1 MNTIYFKE
9 VQRFKTL
16 WAWLGVGAL
25 NCLFLYAV
33 IQQIIIGK
41 AFGPKPAPDFVLI
54 ILEAFMLALLL
65 FLISIKL
72 KTRITEEGV
81 YYRFY
86 PFQFKETE
94 IKWHSLRDAYMRQ
107 YNSFHE
113 YGGWE
118 LDTGL
123 QKLAMQLILQ
133 LHLIKVYSYN
143 LLMENYC

>member
-81 YYRFY
+81 YYRVY
-86 PFQFKETE
+86 SFQFKETE
-94 IKWHSLRDAYMRQ
+94 FKWHSL
-107 YNSFHE
+107 
-113 YGGWE
+113 
-118 LDTGL
+118 
-123 QKLAMQLILQ
+123 
-133 LHLIKVYSYN
+133 
-143 LLMENYC
+143 